1 MTELKTNT
9 LYMTEKSIF
18 PLQPSQ
24 YQDYATKAVRGY
36 IRKRFPRFFTEQD
49 TEDIISE
56 VVLRMWRGH
65 RSFDPGKG
73 ALSTW
78 IGTIAR
84 NAVLSAA
91 ESKWHRLDVSGE
103 FEDGEILDDC
113 PYSTYRADEFPA
125 DGELLRD
132 ELETELFSRLRSDRD
147 RRFLAWKIL
156 DLDASEMAEREG
168 TSAANATLILFHMR
182 QRLRRSA

>member
-1 MTELKTNT
+1 
-9 LYMTEKSIF
+9 MTEKSIF

-24 YQDYATKAVRGY
+24 YKDYASKAVHGY
-36 IRKRFPRFFTEQD
+36 VRKRFPRFFTEQD
-49 TEDIISE
+49 LEDIVSD
-56 VVLRMWRGH
+56 VMLRMWRGH
-65 RSFDPGKG
+65 ESFDSGKG

-78 IGTIAR
+78 TGTIAR

-91 ESKWHRLDVSGE
+91 ESKWHRLDISRE

-113 PYSTYRADEFPA
+113 TYSTYRAYEFST

-132 ELETELFSRLRSDRD
+132 ELETELFARLRSERD
-147 RRFLAWKIL
+147 QRFLAWKLL

-168 TSAANATLILFHMR
+168 ISEGNVSLVIFRMR
-182 QRLRRSA
+182 QKLRRSA